1 MDAFRREL
9 NPNAWMW
16 LLATIR
22 EQADFEPVLR
32 VA

>member
-1 MDAFRREL
+1 MRFAEQ